1 MKKVLFAFNVSN
13 IINLITNSSSELFVL
28 EGETRE
34 IVKEMIESKY
44 PEYLSEYE
52 DIKKIDELS
61 VEELNTYF
69 DYTCSPGMWPATKG
83 NYPVL
88 PGFTFDELYEP
99 KKDFKTGL
107 PENPAWN
114 GQIQYELRDN
124 TKRKESDTWHFGRFV
139 TEENREEII
148 KKLCPDNNMWFL
160 FSIDENP
167 NWDMQE
173 ELMCIGERYH
183 LG

>member
-34 IVKEMIESKY
+34 IVQEMIESTY
-44 PEYLSEYE
+44 SGYRSEYE
-52 DIKKIDELS
+52 EVKSTAELTK
-61 VEELNTYF
+61 EELDTYISYKYHSWSY
-69 DYTCSPGMWPATKG
+69 DR
-83 NYPVL
+83 
-88 PGFTFDELYEP
+88 DETDRGARYSSICGVEPKDLYEGWKNRNKEKFWYGNLSESGAEKL
-99 KKDFKTGL
+99 KKAMD
-107 PENPAWN
+107 
-114 GQIQYELRDN
+114 
-124 TKRKESDTWHFGRFV
+124 
-139 TEENREEII
+139 
-148 KKLCPDNNMWFL
+148 PDNNMWFL